1 MGGMMVTMMEC
12 TGMDIIPSQPLVAAI
27 DPGHSK
33 EAIVEA
39 TAEPMNLHFIE
50 PRTSEGINDNTDAH
64 AGHGVLTGNDQN
76 DLGPIQI

>member
-33 EAIVEA
+33 KAIVEA
-39 TAEPMNLHFIE
+39 TAEPMNLHFIGAN
-50 PRTSEGINDNTDAH
+50 TSDSMIDSTDAD
-64 AGHGVLTGNDQN
+64 AGYGALTGNDLEANQF
-76 DLGPIQI
+76 